1 MKQILATITVAVTLI
16 ASSALAF
23 DPADLK
29 KLKEANECL
38 GCDLTNA
45 NLNLAVLRKANLSE
59 ANLSK
64 ANLANADLTFATLP
78 VVTRSKAI
86 GCKPKG
92 SNPRLYNYGRGYPL

>member
-38 GCDLTNA
+38 GCDLANA
-45 NLNLAVLRKANLSE
+45 NLTSAK
-59 ANLSK
+59 
-64 ANLANADLTFATLP
+64 LTGA
-78 VVTRSKAI
+78 
-86 GCKPKG
+86 
-92 SNPRLYNYGRGYPL
+92 